1 MAVAKTKTMAYADKP
16 WLKSYK
22 FGPYPLKHTLNPYP
36 EIPLYQILYDSAEK
50 FPNRPACLAFG
61 KETRYG
67 ELKTYVDKLATAL
80 AALGV
85 KKGDF
90 VVTVLPNC
98 LQFIISD
105 LGILRAGATHIP
117 CSILHKERDLEHEIG
132 TPGAETVI
140 CVEDN
145 LHLINA
151 IKGKTK
157 LKNIIVTSWED
168 YGANPP
174 GLKEIPGAIQFRK
187 LLDEHEANP
196 PEVEINPKEDLA
208 FLCFTGGATGLPKGV
223 MITHFNRMA
232 NLKQGLP
239 WMLTPLEPG
248 IRGKTSILIPVPLF
262 HAYGHWVV
270 EFGIY
275 WGLRIILIPDPR
287 DNDLLVKTMQEH
299 RPFLVACVPT
309 QFFRM
314 VQSKIGRM
322 QTMMMSCAAPLPRV
336 IAEAVKKEMGNP
348 ISESYGLTETG
359 PLTHLNVSAFSKIT
373 GFMKE
378 EKLSLGIPVP
388 DTEVKLVDPST
399 GEEVPLGEPGVIYS
413 RGPQVMKGYWP
424 TPGSGLKDGWLC
436 TNDVARMDEDG
447 YFFIE
452 DRTKDMINVSGFKVY
467 STELD
472 EELFKHPLVA
482 VAAAVGIPD
491 PKMPGSERVKI
502 YIKPKP
508 GYEGKLTAE
517 DIIKFC
523 RERLPAYAA
532 PKDPS
537 YVEFRDEFPLT
548 VTEKLFKNALRQEE
562 IKKMKERG
570 EFEYEYEG

>member
-1 MAVAKTKTMAYADKP
+1 MSETNKMTYADKP

-22 FGPYPLKHTLNPYP
+22 FGPYPLKKTLEPYP

-50 FPNRPACLAFG
+50 FPDRPACLAFG
-61 KETRYG
+61 KETRYRK
-67 ELKTYVDKLATAL
+67 LKEYVDRLATAL

-85 KKGDF
+85 KKGDM
-90 VVTVLPNC
+90 VATVIPNC
-98 LQFIISD
+98 LQFIIAD
-105 LGILRAGATHIP
+105 MGILRAGATHIP

-132 TPGAETVI
+132 SPEAETVI
-140 CVEDN
+140 CLEDN
-145 LHLINA
+145 LPRINA
-151 IKGKTK
+151 IKDKTK

-174 GLKEIPGAIQFRK
+174 ELKEIPGAIQLRR
-187 LLDEHEANP
+187 LLDEHEPNP
-196 PEVEINPKEDLA
+196 PEVAIDPKEDLA
-208 FLCFTGGATGLPKGV
+208 FLCFTGGSTGRPKGV
-223 MITHFNRMA
+223 MLTHFNRTA

-248 IRGKTSILIPVPLF
+248 IRGKTSIFIPVPLF

-270 EFGIY
+270 EFALY
-275 WGLRIILIPDPR
+275 WGLRIILVPDPR
-287 DNDLLVKTMQEH
+287 DNDTLVKTMQEH

-309 QFFRM
+309 QYFRM
-314 VQSKIGRM
+314 ASSKVGRM
-322 QTMMMSCAAPLPRV
+322 QTMMMSCAAPLPKIV
-336 IAEAVKKEMGNP
+336 ADAVKNEMGNP
-348 ISESYGLTETG
+348 ISESYGLTETS
-359 PLTHLNVSAFSKIT
+359 PLTHLNISSFSKIT

-378 EKLSLGIPVP
+378 EKLSLGLPVP
-388 DTEVKLVDPST
+388 DTEVKLIDPDT
-399 GEEVPLGEPGVIYS
+399 GEEVPFGEPGIIYS
-413 RGPQVMKGYWP
+413 RGPQLMKGYWP
-424 TPGSGLKDGWLC
+424 TPGSGLDDGWLC
-436 TNDVARMDEDG
+436 TNDIARMDEDG
-447 YFFIE
+447 YFYIE

-472 EELFKHPLVA
+472 EELFNHPDVA
-482 VAAAVGIPD
+482 IAAVVGIPD
-491 PKMPGSERVKI
+491 PKTPGSERVKV

-508 GYEGKLTAE
+508 GCEKKLTAE
-517 DIIKFC
+517 EIIRFC
-523 RERLPAYAA
+523 REKFPSYAA
-532 PKDPS
+532 PKGPK

>member
-1 MAVAKTKTMAYADKP
+1 MSEAPTMTYADKP

-22 FGPYPLKHTLNPYP
+22 FGPYPLKKTLAPYP
-36 EIPLYQILYDSAEK
+36 EVPLYQILYDTAEK

-61 KETRYG
+61 KETSYRN
-67 ELKTYVDKLATAL
+67 LKDLVDRLATAL

-85 KKGDF
+85 KKGDM
-90 VVTVLPNC
+90 VATVIPNC
-98 LQFIISD
+98 LQFIIAD
-105 LGILRAGATHIP
+105 MGILRAGATHIP

-132 TPGAETVI
+132 SPGAETVI
-140 CVEDN
+140 CIEDN
-145 LHLINA
+145 LPRINA
-151 IKGKTK
+151 IKDKTK

-168 YGANPP
+168 YGTNPP
-174 GLKEIPGAIQFRK
+174 ELRDIPEVMQFRT
-187 LLDEHEANP
+187 LLDEHEPNP
-196 PEVEINPKEDLA
+196 PDVAIDPKEDLA
-208 FLCFTGGATGLPKGV
+208 FLCFTGGSTGLPKGV
-223 MITHFNRMA
+223 MLTHFNRMA
-232 NLKQGLP
+232 NLCQGLP

-270 EFGIY
+270 EFALY
-275 WGLRIILIPDPR
+275 WGLRIILVPDPR
-287 DNDLLVKTMQEH
+287 DNDLLVKTIQEH

-309 QFFRM
+309 QYFRM
-314 VQSKIGRM
+314 AQSKVGRM
-322 QTMMMSCAAPLPRV
+322 QTMMMSCAAPLPKV
-336 IAEAVKKEMGNP
+336 IADAVKNEMGNP

-359 PLTHLNVSAFSKIT
+359 PLTHLNVSSFSKIT

-388 DTEVKLVDPST
+388 DTEVKIIDPDT
-399 GEEVPLGEPGVIYS
+399 GEEVPFGEAGIVYS

-424 TPGSGLKDGWLC
+424 TPGSGLEDGWLR
-436 TNDVARMDEDG
+436 TNDIARMDEDG
-447 YFFIE
+447 YFYIE

-472 EELFKHPLVA
+472 EELFNHPDVA
-482 VAAAVGIPD
+482 IAAVVGIPD
-491 PKMPGSERVKI
+491 PKTPGSERVKI

-508 GYEGKLTAE
+508 GCEKKLTADE
-517 DIIKFC
+517 IIRYC
-523 RERLPAYAA
+523 REKFPAYAV
-532 PKDPS
+532 PKDPG

-570 EFEYEYEG
+570 EFQYDYEG